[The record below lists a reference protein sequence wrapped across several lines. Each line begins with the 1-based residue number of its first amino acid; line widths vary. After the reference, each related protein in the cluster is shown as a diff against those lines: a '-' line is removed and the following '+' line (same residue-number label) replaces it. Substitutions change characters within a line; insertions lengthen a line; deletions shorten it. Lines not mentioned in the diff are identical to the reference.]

1 MKWIVA
7 VLGGILVFALIIA
20 LWFVGL
26 YNGLVSKREAVN
38 AAWAQV
44 QNVYQR
50 RADLVPNLVQ
60 TVKGAAHFE
69 KSTLEAVVQARSQV
83 GSVKVDQS
91 VLSDPQAFKKFQA
104 AQDSLSSALSH
115 LMMVVERYPKLTAT
129 ANFRDLQ
136 VQLEGTEN
144 RITVERRN
152 FNDAAQTYNTA
163 IESMPA
169 ALVAVPFGF
178 KARPY
183 FEATT
188 SAQTVPQVK
197 F

>member
-69 KSTLEAVVQARSQV
+69 KSTLEAVVQART
-83 GSVKVDQS
+83 
-91 VLSDPQAFKKFQA
+91 F
-104 AQDSLSSALSH
+104 
-115 LMMVVERYPKLTAT
+115 
-129 ANFRDLQ
+129 
-136 VQLEGTEN
+136 
-144 RITVERRN
+144 
-152 FNDAAQTYNTA
+152 
-163 IESMPA
+163 
-169 ALVAVPFGF
+169 
-178 KARPY
+178 
-183 FEATT
+183 
-188 SAQTVPQVK
+188 
-197 F
+197 

>member
-1 MKWIVA
+1 MKWIA
-7 VLGGILVFALIIA
+7 AILGGLLVFILIVA

-38 AAWAQV
+38 SAWAQV

-83 GSVKVDQS
+83 GSVKVDKS

-152 FNDAAQTYNTA
+152 FNDTAQTYNTA
-163 IESMPA
+163 VESMPA
-169 ALVAVPFGF
+169 ALIAAPFGF

-183 FEATT
+183 FEAEA
-188 SAQTVPQVK
+188 SAQSVPQVK